1 MRNEAA
7 RRDVSDF
14 GMHGGILI
22 DEMAIQ
28 DDLVI
33 SKTGDS
39 WDIVSMTDM
48 DETNNNIKI
57 LADGRK
63 NIQLATHILQYVF
76 HGFTG
81 FRWPVVYFASCNAKA
96 HELYTTFWECVDK
109 LDEFGFTTDYVML
122 DGAST
127 NRAFLNML
135 MVNPRES
142 NFVFPDIYFHRHS
155 ICAIQDI
162 MHVLKKI
169 ETILNQALVRIKQRL
184 VDTLL

>member
-48 DETNNNIKI
+48 GETNNNIKI

-81 FRWPVVYFASCNAKA
+81 FR
-96 HELYTTFWECVDK
+96 
-109 LDEFGFTTDYVML
+109 
-122 DGAST
+122 
-127 NRAFLNML
+127 
-135 MVNPRES
+135 
-142 NFVFPDIYFHRHS
+142 
-155 ICAIQDI
+155 
-162 MHVLKKI
+162 
-169 ETILNQALVRIKQRL
+169 
-184 VDTLL
+184 